1 MGTTDKARRLKLVDT
16 SYDISQD
23 IQKEGKSV
31 EKPSRTVVENLL
43 VKARNVLDDAEG
55 AWEID
60 HNTAELRDKFHL
72 LRYYIDNLRQ
82 YYEGNI

>member
-1 MGTTDKARRLKLVDT
+1 MGSTDKARRLKLIDT

-23 IQKEGKSV
+23 IPKEEKSV
-31 EKPSRTVVENLL
+31 EKPSRTVIESLL

-55 AWEID
+55 EWEID
-60 HNTAELRDKFHL
+60 HNKADLRDKFHL

-82 YYEGNI
+82 CYEGNI